1 MVRSSVLRTNMWDTT
16 DRTAHW
22 MNATNNSY
30 KCIKRR
36 RDFLA
41 DDQRIASFCCDIS
54 QKSDDKMRNMTK
66 MSMDDKNHL
75 YLSEKSRMI
84 DS

>member
-1 MVRSSVLRTNMWDTT
+1 MVRSSVLRTNMWDTI

-41 DDQRIASFCCDIS
+41 DDQSIASFCCDIS
-54 QKSDDKMRNMTK
+54 QKSDDKN
-66 MSMDDKNHL
+66 
-75 YLSEKSRMI
+75 EKYDENDYGRQKLLVFI
-84 DS
+84 RKKPYD

>member
-1 MVRSSVLRTNMWDTT
+1 MVRSSVLRTNMWDTI

-41 DDQRIASFCCDIS
+41 DSQVIASFCCDIS
-54 QKSDDKMRNMTK
+54 QKRNGENEEYDENVYK
-66 MSMDDKNHL
+66 RQKLLVFIRKKPYD
-75 YLSEKSRMI
+75 
-84 DS
+84 

>member
-1 MVRSSVLRTNMWDTT
+1 MVRSSVLPTNMWDTT
-16 DRTAHW
+16 DRTVHW

-41 DDQRIASFCCDIS
+41 DVQRIASSFCDIS
-54 QKSDDKMRNMTK
+54 QKSDGK
-66 MSMDDKNHL
+66 
-75 YLSEKSRMI
+75 YEKYDENDYGRQKLLVFI
-84 DS
+84 RKKPYD

>member
-16 DRTAHW
+16 DRTVHW

-41 DDQRIASFCCDIS
+41 DVQRIASSCCDIS
-54 QKSDDKMRNMTK
+54 QKSDG
-66 MSMDDKNHL
+66 KN
-75 YLSEKSRMI
+75 EKYDENADERQNLLVI
-84 DS
+84 VAKKPYD

>member
-16 DRTAHW
+16 DHTVHW

-36 RDFLA
+36 RDFQA
-41 DDQRIASFCCDIS
+41 DSQEIASFCCDIS
-54 QKSDDKMRNMTK
+54 QKGNGENKEYDENVYRRQ
-66 MSMDDKNHL
+66 
-75 YLSEKSRMI
+75 KSLVFIRKKPY
-84 DS
+84 D